1 MTQDKGAGQRM
12 TGLQATG
19 QQATGQ
25 RTKGQQTPTAQ
36 QAAAGRN
43 LWLHFTRMSSQ
54 ASGEVPVIVRG
65 SGPYVFDASGKRY
78 LDGLSGLFVS
88 QIGHG
93 RKEVAEAGA
102 RQGSELAYFPLWS
115 YAHPRAIELAQRLA
129 ELAPGDLNRVFFTT
143 SGSEAV
149 ESAWKLAKQYFKATG
164 EPGRYKVISRDI
176 AYHGTSMGALAIT
189 GLPAIKEPF
198 EPLPPGGVRVPNT
211 NFYRAPE
218 FVADDLTAFGRW
230 AADEIERAIL
240 REGPESVAAV
250 FLEPVQNSGGCFP
263 PPPGY
268 FARVREI
275 CDRYG
280 VLLVSDEVICAFG
293 RLGYYFGAQRY
304 GYQPDIITFAKG
316 VTSGYAPLGGMLA
329 RERLMEPFEEGAAT
343 FLHGITFAGHPVS
356 CAIALANLDV
366 FEKEDLL
373 GNVRAHEA
381 GFRATLEK
389 LGDLPIVGDVRGDGY
404 FYGIELVKD
413 KATRQTFDDDESE
426 RLLRGF
432 LSPALFEAGLI
443 CRADDRGDPVIQLS
457 PPLTCTQEHFDEM
470 EQILRSVLTQA
481 WSKL

>member
-1 MTQDKGAGQRM
+1 MTSSDAISDAQD
-12 TGLQATG
+12 
-19 QQATGQ
+19 
-25 RTKGQQTPTAQ
+25 
-36 QAAAGRN
+36 AAKRN
-43 LWLHFTRMSSQ
+43 LWLHFTRMSAYEDSD
-54 ASGEVPVIVRG
+54 VPVIVRG
-65 SGPYVFDASGKRY
+65 SGAYVYDQRGKRY

-88 QIGHG
+88 QVGHG
-93 RKEVAEAGA
+93 RTEIAEAGA
-102 RQGSELAYFPLWS
+102 RQAAELAYFPLWS
-115 YAHPRAIELAQRLA
+115 YAHPKAIELATRLA
-129 ELAPGDLNRVFFTT
+129 DLAPGDLNRVFFTT

-149 ESAWKLAKQYFKATG
+149 ESAWKLAKQYFKLTG
-164 EPGRYKVISRDI
+164 EPGRYKVLSRDI

-189 GLPAIKEPF
+189 GLADIKHPF
-198 EPLPPGGVRVPNT
+198 EPLVPGGVRVPNT
-211 NFYRAPE
+211 NFYRAPG
-218 FVADDLTAFGRW
+218 FVAGDEVDFGEW
-230 AADEIERAIL
+230 AAEEIERTIL
-240 REGPESVAAV
+240 REGPQSVAAI

-268 FARVREI
+268 FQRVREI
-275 CDRYG
+275 CDEYG